1 MYYECDYSK
10 LPFKD
15 VIKLVFGE
23 ELGYSQY
30 AYECYKQH
38 KYIYKASNS
47 IVYGDKSQT
56 VSKIIKL
63 SSLIK
68 NIDLGRL

>member
-1 MYYECDYSK
+1 MYYECDYNK
-10 LPFKD
+10 LPFKE

-23 ELGYSQY
+23 ELRYSAY

-38 KYIYKASNS
+38 KYIYKASINT
-47 IVYGDKSQT
+47 VYGDKSQT
-56 VSKIIKL
+56 VNKIIKL

-68 NIDLGRL
+68 SIDLGRL